1 MASNNMVM
9 EMIDDLDE
17 DESFKNSMREIFQ
30 TVSLH
35 SNGPATAKY
44 KINNCRKIIEK
55 AIK

>member
-1 MASNNMVM
+1 MVM